1 VEAEAQ
7 LLDILVDAQAQGFLG
22 PGDPAG
28 HLSHALGFADAVLA
42 CGPPPPER
50 FTDLG
55 TGGGVPGLVLA
66 ALWPETHAGL
76 IESSARRCAAL
87 RGWIEQL
94 GLEDRVEVLE
104 GRADSWARNPSAR
117 ETFDLVTARSFA
129 RPGITAEIA
138 AGLVRIGGLL
148 VVSEPPSGSEERW
161 PPDLVAELG
170 FAPAV
175 AVLARDA
182 HYACLRKTQAAG
194 DKVPRQA
201 ARLRKRPLW

>member
-1 VEAEAQ
+1 MEAEAQ
-7 LLDILVDAQAQGFLG
+7 LLEILVDAQSQGFLG

-28 HLSHALGFADAVLA
+28 HLSHALGFADAVLT
-42 CGPPPPER
+42 CGPPPGR

-66 ALWPETHAGL
+66 ALWPEAQAGL

-87 RGWIEQL
+87 RGWIERL

-104 GRADSWARNPSAR
+104 GRADSWARNPSRR
-117 ETFDLVTARSFA
+117 ESFDLATARSFA

-138 AGLVRIGGLL
+138 AGLVRVGGLL
-148 VVSEPPSGSEERW
+148 VVSEPPSGSDDRW
-161 PPDLVAELG
+161 PKDLVGELG

-175 AVLARDA
+175 AVVAREA
-182 HYACLRKTQAAG
+182 HYACLRKTQVAG

-201 ARLRKRPLW
+201 ARLRKRPLF